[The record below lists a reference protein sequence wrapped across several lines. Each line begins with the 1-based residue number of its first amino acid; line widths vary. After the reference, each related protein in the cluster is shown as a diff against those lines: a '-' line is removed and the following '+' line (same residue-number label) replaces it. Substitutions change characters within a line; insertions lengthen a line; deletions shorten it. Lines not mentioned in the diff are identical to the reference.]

1 MAKRAATMP
10 VKASLF
16 LSIALAQSKI
26 AVSLL
31 NKTGT

>member
-1 MAKRAATMP
+1 MAKRAATML
-10 VKASLF
+10 VNASRF
-16 LSIALAQSKI
+16 LSIALSQSKI